1 MTKQKPSL
9 GGQAGA
15 ANAARLNPT
24 PNPQSTAAESKVNP
38 AKPLFIRLFP
48 GEVDEVMNEIIR
60 VNAGVKVFLLLD
72 ERIQEAK
79 KRDLTPDTDLSDKQ
93 NETEK

>member
-1 MTKQKPSL
+1 MTKQKPSI

-15 ANAARLNPT
+15 ANAARPNPNPT
-24 PNPQSTAAESKVNP
+24 PQSTAAGAKQPP
-38 AKPLFIRLFP
+38 AKPLFIRLLP
-48 GEVDEVMNEIIR
+48 GEVDQVMNEIIR
-60 VNAGVKVFLLLD
+60 VNAGVQVFLLLD

-79 KRDLTPDTDLSDKQ
+79 KRDLNPETDLSDKP

>member
-1 MTKQKPSL
+1 MTKQKPPL

-15 ANAARLNPT
+15 ANAAR
-24 PNPQSTAAESKVNP
+24 PNPQSTAAGAKQPP
-38 AKPLFIRLFP
+38 AKPLFIRLLP
-48 GEVDEVMNEIIR
+48 GEVDQVMNEIIR
-60 VNAGVKVFLLLD
+60 VNAGVQVFLLLD

-79 KRDLTPDTDLSDKQ
+79 KRDLNPETDLSDKP